1 MTNAQLSLNA
11 LNQKYEWLTG
21 KPTETD
27 AAIIRA
33 KYSAAQAAHQEAL
46 WYLAALK
53 EESLP
58 AEASGTELA
67 LLQQTQNDVIMAQ
80 ERLDQTIL
88 TAPFAGVVAAVNLA
102 KGEFASPGQT
112 MVVISDLDHLQ
123 VETTDLSERD
133 ISQVKIGDPAI
144 ILVDA
149 LNQEFSGKVIS
160 ISPLATTVGGDV
172 VYKVTLAFDEKPEGV
187 LGGMTADVTISKQ
200 D

>member
-1 MTNAQLSLNA
+1 
-11 LNQKYEWLTG
+11 
-21 KPTETD
+21 
-27 AAIIRA
+27 
-33 KYSAAQAAHQEAL
+33 
-46 WYLAALK
+46 
-53 EESLP
+53 
-58 AEASGTELA
+58 LA

-160 ISPLATTVGGDV
+160 ISPLATTLGGDV